1 MTQGAR
7 ELLME
12 RLVLHKIVFFTLHSS
27 RPMNPRYRRDDEH
40 LLVRGFCGRTEEP
53 VLQDIVKQLY
63 DRVRM
68 WIFHSKIHATQFW
81 STWQVDWKTM
91 AT

>member
-1 MTQGAR
+1 MGQINYMTQGAR

-63 DRVRM
+63 D
-68 WIFHSKIHATQFW
+68 SQN
-81 STWQVDWKTM
+81 VDISFKDTRD
-91 AT
+91 AVLEYVAG